1 MFSGCMSCLPILD
14 HVMVPQGTLLFQ
26 LSSYARAHVCK
37 ICEISLGT
45 SRGVNWENK
54 TYKPKRSIVLTEN
67 VNFKDEARVFGV
79 GENDP
84 L

>member
-1 MFSGCMSCLPILD
+1 MFSGCVLFSHLRSRDGAP
-14 HVMVPQGTLLFQ
+14 GNSLFQ
-26 LSSYARAHVCK
+26 LLSYPRAHVC
-37 ICEISLGT
+37 ITCEISLGT

-54 TYKPKRSIVLTEN
+54 TYELKRSIVSTEN
-67 VNFKDEARVFGV
+67 VNFKDAAKAFGL

>member
-1 MFSGCMSCLPILD
+1 MFSHFRSRDGAPGNS
-14 HVMVPQGTLLFQ
+14 LFQ
-26 LSSYARAHVCK
+26 LSSYARAHVCI

-54 TYKPKRSIVLTEN
+54 TYKLKRSIVSTKN

>member
-1 MFSGCMSCLPILD
+1 MFSGCMSCFPILD
-14 HVMVPQGTLLFQ
+14 HVMVPQKTLFQ
-26 LSSYARAHVCK
+26 LSFYASAHVCI

-45 SRGVNWENK
+45 SRGLNWENK
-54 TYKPKRSIVLTEN
+54 TYKLKRSIVSTKN